1 MAAKTPKKFR
11 QARKAARA
19 DAKKVFSGKTQARL
33 KDKTNPLGK
42 FSADDKEALSDV
54 MKEAKGNY
62 ITDDKGN
69 KIKTTNITPKEAA
82 AEYKRT
88 TQASN
93 EAFRSKMRAEFGEY
107 AGKKATQ
114 ADYDANPKIKERAPK
129 TAPGKPAPRFT
140 ETGKVR
146 SAVTATELKPQSY
159 KVDKAGNKIKEPKAP
174 AAKPSELGKRRL
186 KQMKK
191 AGISEADAKK
201 VLSTNKPAYEKKET
215 KPKVN
220 KPATKGFAAGKELNA
235 EGKAIYDKLV
245 KEGVKPKSALNK
257 ALFRQEK
264 GAKVATKAAAPI
276 AKAAK
281 SAAVAVKKQG
291 PVPTSKVPAGART
304 IGTGKFNPKTGKL
317 EFKWNDKEIKSVVEK
332 NKAAG
337 RNESGM
343 TARQE
348 AALQRRGRKED
359 QRMSKLRA
367 ADPKKFDAR
376 EALARNTKI
385 TPAEYA
391 KERARIG
398 DTVRPKPAV
407 APKPGKYLAMQNAKK
422 TSTGKELIV
431 RPKAGPVAVK
441 AATTSAKKKFTA
453 KGAALGAARLAGKA
467 VTGKVGMAV
476 TAASLLGGP
485 LINQLTKDKNRITSA
500 DVMKGREQAAIKA
513 NAAKQANK
521 SRSNQPRITG
531 QGKLIGKGSVPTISS
546 GGATST
552 YKVNAGD
559 TLSGIAKKSGVSLSE
574 LLAANKKIKD
584 PRKIYRNT
592 SINIPSTGKMPTG
605 GYTGPVPYR
614 PKKK

>member
-1 MAAKTPKKFR
+1 MSK
-11 QARKAARA
+11 
-19 DAKKVFSGKTQARL
+19 
-33 KDKTNPLGK
+33 
-42 FSADDKEALSDV
+42 SDR
-54 MKEAKGNY
+54 
-62 ITDDKGN
+62 
-69 KIKTTNITPKEAA
+69 AA
-82 AEYKRT
+82 AEAAQKRISEPK
-88 TQASN
+88 AS
-93 EAFRSKMRAEFGEY
+93 SS
-107 AGKKATQ
+107 
-114 ADYDANPKIKERAPK
+114 
-129 TAPGKPAPRFT
+129 GKPEGRTASSAQ
-140 ETGKVR
+140 KVR
-146 SAVTATELKPQSY
+146 SGVTVNEPKPQGY
-159 KVDKAGNKIKEPKAP
+159 KVDKDGNKIKEPKPKGFKTVKTAG
-174 AAKPSELGKRRL
+174 AAKKAAVTES
-186 KQMKK
+186 KK
-191 AGISEADAKK
+191 IAK
-201 VLSTNKPAYEKKET
+201 VEKKT
-215 KPKVN
+215 LPVSK
-220 KPATKGFAAGKELNA
+220 KGFAAGKELNA

-264 GAKVATKAAAPI
+264 GAKVAAKAAGPVAT
-276 AKAAK
+276 AAK
-281 SAAVAVKKQG
+281 SAASKVKKQG
-291 PVPTSKVPAGART
+291 PVTKGQMGKVA
-304 IGTGKFNPKTGKL
+304 KVVSYDPKTKMGTSRPEGL
-317 EFKWNDKEIKSVVEK
+317 TPEVRKEIQAKYD
-332 NKAAG
+332 AAG

-348 AALQRRGRKED
+348 ARLQRSGRKED

-422 TSTGKELIV
+422 TSTGKELVV
-431 RPKAGPVAVK
+431 RPKPGAVVAK
-441 AATTSAKKKFTA
+441 AASSSAKKKFTA
-453 KGAALGAARLAGKA
+453 KGAALGAAKFAGKA

-485 LINQLTKDKNRITSA
+485 LIKQLTKDKNRITSA

-513 NAAKQANK
+513 NSPKSTVK

-531 QGKLIGKGSVPTISS
+531 QGKFIGKGNVPTINS
-546 GGATST
+546 GGSTST

-559 TLSGIAKKSGVSLSE
+559 TLSGIAKKSGVTLSE
-574 LLAANKKIKD
+574 LMAANKKIKD

-592 SINIPSTGKMPTG
+592 PVNIPSKGKVPTG
-605 GYTGPVPYR
+605 GYAGPVPYR

>member
-42 FSADDKEALSDV
+42 FSADDKQALGETF
-54 MKEAKGNY
+54 KEANSKY

-69 KIKTTNITPKEAA
+69 KIKTNNLTRAEGSKEL
-82 AEYKRT
+82 KRT
-88 TQASN
+88 MEASN

-114 ADYDANPKIKERAPK
+114 ADYDANPKLKERAPK
-129 TAPGKPAPRFT
+129 AAPGKPAPKVT

-146 SAVTATELKPQSY
+146 SAVTATEVKPQGY
-159 KVDKAGNKIKEPKAP
+159 KVDKTGKKIKEAKAP
-174 AAKPSELGKRRL
+174 
-186 KQMKK
+186 
-191 AGISEADAKK
+191 
-201 VLSTNKPAYEKKET
+201 T
-215 KPKVN
+215 KPGESKAFKSKKTFGQISKAVAD
-220 KPATKGFAAGKELNA
+220 KTKAPVVKKGFAAGKELNA

-264 GAKVATKAAAPI
+264 GAKVAAKAAAPI

-281 SAAVAVKKQG
+281 SAATAVKKQG
-291 PVPTSKVPAGART
+291 PVKGMPTKPFKEMTATEKSNFLKGAKPVGV
-304 IGTGKFNPKTGKL
+304 GTMKNGKIT
-317 EFKWNDKEIKSVVEK
+317 FKFNDKEIQSVVEK
-332 NKAAG
+332 N
-337 RNESGM
+337 
-343 TARQE
+343 
-348 AALQRRGRKED
+348 
-359 QRMSKLRA
+359 RA
-367 ADPKKFDAR
+367 A
-376 EALARNTKI
+376 
-385 TPAEYA
+385 
-391 KERARIG
+391 RAIKVPS
-398 DTVRPKPAV
+398 TVVSSKPNV
-407 APKPGKYLAMQNAKK
+407 P
-422 TSTGKELIV
+422 GKELAV
-431 RPKAGPVAVK
+431 RPKAGPAVVK
-441 AATTSAKKKFTA
+441 ATTASAKKKLTA

-467 VTGKVGMAV
+467 LTGKVGMAV

-485 LINQLTKDKNRITSA
+485 VINQLTKDKNRITSA

-531 QGKLIGKGSVPTISS
+531 QGKLIGKGNIPTMSA

-552 YKVNAGD
+552 YRVNAGD

-592 SINIPSTGKMPTG
+592 AINIPSKGKVPTG
-605 GYTGPVPYR
+605 GYAGPVPYR